1 MSSIIVRKESDEG
14 IVEFRYNGSLTIN
27 IFIGSPDSSLEDFTE
42 FDIIT
47 FMDKPA
53 LEEVIATCNERLLE
67 YAEEL
72 TDSDLESLFESEA
85 S

>member
-27 IFIGSPDSSLEDFTE
+27 IFIGSPDSSLDNFTE

-47 FMDKPA
+47 FMDKPT
-53 LEEVIATCNERLLE
+53 LEDVVATCNERLFE
-67 YAEEL
+67 YAQEL
-72 TDSDLESLFESEA
+72 TDSDLDALFESEA